1 MELKSRMYSL
11 IIFFIN
17 IGVIHRKINQ
27 SAKLKTFL
35 WMLVSILFGIGTI
48 YEEIQVIIWAVN
60 KQPSFLFSLLSSDIL
75 LPVQTCLTF
84 PLLGHLVLAD
94 KKIIEVVKLSAP
106 RRKIH
111 LILFSILT
119 VLSHSVFLN
128 FYSITNRIVFT
139 SGMLALCCITEVT
152 TLLIIGTVATDL
164 QYNTE
169 ELAQTNYYPGVV
181 EEYEK
186 LVARFKDQK
195 RGFGP
200 ILLLIFSSRMVVLLS
215 FTYFSL
221 SSFSNGPLAI
231 FILSIGLQMS
241 YITFT
246 MDDSYTAFTSIK
258 KTLRYL

>member
-1 MELKSRMYSL
+1 MYL
-11 IIFFIN
+11 ITKFLTHLGFIHQKFN
-17 IGVIHRKINQ
+17 WN
-27 SAKLKTFL
+27 AKLKIFL
-35 WMLVSILFGIGTI
+35 WMTVCIVLGSGTI
-48 YEEIQVIIWAVN
+48 YEDMESIIFAATR
-60 KQPSFLFSLLSSDIL
+60 KPSYLFSIVTTDIL
-75 LPVQTCLTF
+75 IPLQTCLTF
-84 PLLGHLVLAD
+84 PLLGHLVFSD
-94 KKIIEVVKLSAP
+94 KAILEEKEIPAPSRKL
-106 RRKIH
+106 H
-111 LILFSILT
+111 LILVTILT
-119 VLSHSVFLN
+119 FLSYSVFLN

-246 MDDSYTAFTSIK
+246 MDDSYTAFTIIK
-258 KTLRYL
+258 KTLRYI